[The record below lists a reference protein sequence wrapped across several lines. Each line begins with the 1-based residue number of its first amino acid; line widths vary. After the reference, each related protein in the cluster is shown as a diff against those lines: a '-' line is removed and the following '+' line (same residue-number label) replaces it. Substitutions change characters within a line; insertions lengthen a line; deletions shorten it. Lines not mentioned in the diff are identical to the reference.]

1 MSEYAFAGEVIKLTQ
16 VDLDKWFKKYPA
28 LDLVQELDQMDEE
41 FSIRAREGAP
51 VKKWFSEAYA
61 RLNGRNKIA
70 EKNNARSTAF
80 NGASSQRK
88 LGHAEATRAQAQR
101 ALQRIDAQAGN
112 SNLYADG
119 GSLWIEGQQ

>member
-1 MSEYAFAGEVIKLTQ
+1 MSEYAFKGEVIKLTQ

-41 FSIRAREGAP
+41 FSIRAREGSP

-70 EKNNARSTAF
+70 EKNNAKSTGF
-80 NGASSQRK
+80 NGGAGQRK
-88 LGHAEATRAQAQR
+88 LGYAEATRAQAQR
-101 ALQRIDAQAGN
+101 AIQRIDAQAGY
-112 SNLYADG
+112 SNLYTDG
-119 GSLWIEGQQ
+119 